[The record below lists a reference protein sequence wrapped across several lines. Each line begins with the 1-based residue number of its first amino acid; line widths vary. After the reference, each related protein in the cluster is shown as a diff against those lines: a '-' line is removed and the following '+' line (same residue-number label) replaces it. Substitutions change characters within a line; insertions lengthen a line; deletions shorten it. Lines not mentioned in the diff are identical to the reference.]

1 MAAGRGAQQ
10 AHGIGRLA
18 EQSCQNQNISF
29 RIVTSGAFPRGP
41 CVVSTRGKQ
50 NVGVDSTLEPEEKSA
65 TRLEFERDNYKLRG
79 ARALVNSN
87 LLAERPLGRV
97 FQTMV
102 EEFAAQL
109 DNSNNPGST
118 HPSMGVPVDVG
129 FIQEMRAVEQW
140 IDCLTIT
147 ERLESV
153 DFLLEHGR
161 DPETYFFTCLL
172 HVDGDQRRVEVA
184 AQFLLAQQLAHA
196 RILAANHGQEGAKER
211 RKRESAMRLENVA

>member
-1 MAAGRGAQQ
+1 MHDLRCLAWQTVPLDVRRRNSRCHLRTRSGRRCAMSILSNLLFHH
-10 AHGIGRLA
+10 AKPRLIGF
-18 EQSCQNQNISF
+18 QSLLKLSTVPISISF
-29 RIVTSGAFPRGP
+29 
-41 CVVSTRGKQ
+41 
-50 NVGVDSTLEPEEKSA
+50 
-65 TRLEFERDNYKLRG
+65 
-79 ARALVNSN
+79 LVNSD

-109 DNSNNPGST
+109 DIRT
-118 HPSMGVPVDVG
+118 IPVDAG

-184 AQFLLAQQLAHA
+184 AQFLIAQQLAHA
-196 RILAANHGQEGAKER
+196 RILAANHVYLIKHSCTPP
-211 RKRESAMRLENVA
+211 RK

>member
-1 MAAGRGAQQ
+1 MAAGRGALQ

-29 RIVTSGAFPRGP
+29 RIVTSGLKIPIA
-41 CVVSTRGKQ
+41 Q

-196 RILAANHGQEGAKER
+196 RILAANHMYLVKHGCTSPANE
-211 RKRESAMRLENVA
+211 L

>member
-1 MAAGRGAQQ
+1 MSAD
-10 AHGIGRLA
+10 
-18 EQSCQNQNISF
+18 
-29 RIVTSGAFPRGP
+29 
-41 CVVSTRGKQ
+41 
-50 NVGVDSTLEPEEKSA
+50 DSTYKTQAQNPRESEGGLKSVGFQSLLNSQ
-65 TRLEFERDNYKLRG
+65 RFQFLYRF
-79 ARALVNSN
+79 LVNSD

-118 HPSMGVPVDVG
+118 HPSMGVQVDAG

-184 AQFLLAQQLAHA
+184 AQFLIAQQLAHA
-196 RILAANHGQEGAKER
+196 RILAANHVYLIKHSCTPPANE
-211 RKRESAMRLENVA
+211 L